1 MEWPGSVAATTRLEA
16 LLTPS
21 PTTIVRAALLG
32 AVTLLA
38 SVAQVAAHAD
48 LESSDPADGVTLE
61 APSEV
66 SGVFTEPL
74 DPADSR
80 RATSSSRPAAG
91 RSRMVP
97 TMTATAGSISRMI
110 ITRSALSGWPTKG
123 APAKVMRQA
132 TPAMPAATRPV
143 RRPARRAL
151 ATTGNSRMGAG
162 SGKRIPFARSVSS
175 TSATAR
181 VSSGPSPRPL
191 RMPGEGRVTTS
202 QTRPGAVDAR
212 GGSLE
217 EGHLHTFAQP
227 LRPAL
232 PSVVLGPMSVE
243 QRSTS

>member
-175 TSATAR
+175 NH
-181 VSSGPSPRPL
+181 P
-191 RMPGEGRVTTS
+191 
-202 QTRPGAVDAR
+202 
-212 GGSLE
+212 
-217 EGHLHTFAQP
+217 
-227 LRPAL
+227 
-232 PSVVLGPMSVE
+232 VVLGPMSGE
-243 QRSTS
+243 QRRTSWQRASTASPRPAFGPPSGSTHGCPLRLSSMAVAIPPRD